1 MRLCKLQLSHVYA
14 VPREITIKFTLG
26 TTWVVMVRPGI
37 RAQGGIPNG
46 RGLMTLLLF
55 FEAESCRFEFHDG
68 INVPYF
74 NCFLILT
81 TLAANYCNEST
92 KTFTTES
99 NLTST
104 IAQLLL
110 RDLVKYARTMKPHK
124 NLSRCNYCDYI
135 SNTEMQVWSPN
146 HGLGGAGTI
155 ARFKSTR
162 KFVVDRKWTTL
173 KTKTRL
179 EWKWKFG
186 K

>member
-1 MRLCKLQLSHVYA
+1 VDDSGAKQLRGKSEKDRGEKQSFNKRMHEQLKVVKFIATVMRLCKLQLSHVYA

-46 RGLMTLLLF
+46 RGLMTLLVF

-110 RDLVKYARTMKPHK
+110 RDLAKYATTMKIHK

-135 SNTEMQVWSPN
+135 SNTEMQV
-146 HGLGGAGTI
+146 
-155 ARFKSTR
+155 
-162 KFVVDRKWTTL
+162 
-173 KTKTRL
+173 
-179 EWKWKFG
+179 
-186 K
+186 